1 MQCPDCGREV
11 DDLVGGSCARC
22 AAERLDAVKVPE
34 SVPVVRCAHCG
45 RYEETAGW
53 SEPSGDKEADL
64 LERVR
69 RVVQVPADLSGLELG
84 MAPHW
89 QDERHLRVRVD
100 VAGTFHGEPVAGA
113 AETVAHVRNGVCGD
127 CSRRHGGYFEAIIQ
141 VRGHEDRPLTDLDD
155 MERQVRDELN
165 RLAGRDGAFFSKID
179 SVRGGLDFYVGST
192 EVARVLSRELVNK
205 WGASHQ
211 ETAKLVGKTSDGRDM
226 YRVTM
231 LVRLPPYG
239 RGDFVRVDG
248 ELYKVLDVARKTL
261 RLLSLEDWTISRKEP
276 GRANEVKLVGPRDD
290 EQDAVVVSQTER
302 EVQVLDPATYRT
314 LDVRIPRPVDLGE
327 STRVFRYDDRV
338 WIVPRPSD
346 R

>member
-11 DDLVGGSCARC
+11 DDLVDGSCARC
-22 AAERLDAVKVPE
+22 TADRLDVVKVPE
-34 SVPVVRCAHCG
+34 DVPVVRCAHCG
-45 RYEETAGW
+45 RYEETSGW
-53 SEPSGDKEADL
+53 SEPSADREADL
-64 LERVR
+64 LERAQ
-69 RVVQVPADLSGLELG
+69 RVIQVPADLRDLELG
-84 MAPHW
+84 LAPHW

-100 VAGTFHGEPVAGA
+100 VSGTFHGEPVAGE
-113 AETVAHVRNGVCGD
+113 AETVVHVRNGVCGD

-155 MERQVRDELN
+155 MEEQVRDELD

-179 SVRGGLDFYVGST
+179 RVRGGLDFYVGST

-226 YRVTM
+226 FRVTM
-231 LVRLPPYG
+231 LVRLPSYG

-248 ELYKVLDVARKTL
+248 ELHKVLDVARKTM
-261 RLLSLEDWTISRKEP
+261 RVLSLEDWTIARLEP
-276 GRANEVKLVGPRDD
+276 GRADEVKLVAPRDD
-290 EQDAVVVSQTER
+290 EQEAVVVSQNR
-302 EVQVLDPATYRT
+302 RDVQILDPVTYRT
-314 LDVRIPRPVDLGE
+314 VDVNLPRPIDLGD
-327 STRVFRYDDRV
+327 STRVLRHDERV

-346 R
+346 L